1 MRKFIVV
8 LALIFLSQTSYSQN
22 KPEYGN
28 WNIGGGLG
36 YGLFEL
42 YDEYVLTN
50 LNVEKHYNNYF
61 SMNYNY
67 SLLLEA
73 EDRFPLRYINF
84 VSAIPTLNLRSN
96 SRFIFSLGA
105 RVTLG
110 AFSFT
115 ILDTPIFGL
124 NHQIKFRFLLG
135 KNKVYRRDYRGEINI
150 AFDPIYYR
158 NLEEFFYGSF
168 RMVSVNYIMPLSK

>member
-1 MRKFIVV
+1 MRKHVVV
-8 LALIFLSQTSYSQN
+8 LALIFLSQTSYAQN

-42 YDEYVLTN
+42 YDEYVLSN

-73 EDRFPLRYINF
+73 DDRLPLRSINF
-84 VSAIPTLNLRSN
+84 LSAIPTLNLRSN
-96 SRFIFSLGA
+96 GRFIFSLGA

-110 AFSFT
+110 VINFRGD
-115 ILDTPIFGL
+115 IPIFGL
-124 NHQIKFRFLLG
+124 NHQLKFRFLLG
-135 KNKVYRRDYRGEINI
+135 KQKSFRRDYKGEINVS
-150 AFDPIYYR
+150 FDPIYYR